1 MLYYEVTCKKEKE
14 KENNLKIL
22 NPRTR
27 GMS

>member
-1 MLYYEVTCKKEKE
+1 MLYYEVTCKKEK
-14 KENNLKIL
+14 KKKNNLKIL